1 MAATSSRVSVPAREF
16 REAEQFFRVDL
27 QALNGSGVTGE
38 VLIAFDEDTGKLTV
52 VVNADGLEPNQVHI
66 QHIHGFADDG
76 DPSTPR
82 IDATIPDASD
92 DTDGDGFIE
101 LLEGVPDYGPI
112 LLNVGR
118 SSGHDAG
125 GDNGH
130 SHDGPLSGFP
140 TAPDGSIR
148 FADSFLLPSEQGLA
162 PDTDFSLYHFVIHG
176 MSTGEDDGEGTTG
189 EVDGTPGYKLVL
201 PVAIGDLQAIDR
213 DEALDALGAT
223 RRDFARDYAEAR
235 RDAAAARREERM
247 NDGADASAATSHGDW
262 MF

>member
-1 MAATSSRVSVPAREF
+1 MAVTKVKTPTQAF
-16 REAEQFFRVDL
+16 KDAEQFYKVDL

-76 DPSTPR
+76 NPATPR
-82 IDATIPDASD
+82 IDAKIPDAAD
-92 DTDGDGFIE
+92 DADGDGFIE

-118 SSGHDAG
+118 AEGHADG

-130 SHDGPLSGFP
+130 SHDGPMSGFP
-140 TAPDGSIR
+140 TSPDGAIR
-148 FADSFLLPSEQGLA
+148 FVETYQLPTEQGLA
-162 PDTDFSLYHFVIHG
+162 RDTDFSLYHFVIHG
-176 MSTGEDDGEGTTG
+176 MSTDASDGAGTGG
-189 EVDGTPGYKLVL
+189 EVNGTAGYKLVL
-201 PVAIGDLQAIDR
+201 PVAIGELEEIGRKEAIRELAD
-213 DEALDALGAT
+213 T
-223 RRDFARDYAEAR
+223 RRDFAQDYAAER
-235 RDAAAARREERM
+235 RAAGR
-247 NDGADASAATSHGDW
+247 DQDSAGSHGDW